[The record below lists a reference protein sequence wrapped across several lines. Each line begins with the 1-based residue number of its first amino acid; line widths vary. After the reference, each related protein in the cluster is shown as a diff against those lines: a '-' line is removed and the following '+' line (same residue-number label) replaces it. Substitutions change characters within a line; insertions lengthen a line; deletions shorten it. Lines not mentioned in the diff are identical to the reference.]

1 MKKALLFVLIIK
13 YGAVLYA
20 QDTTLYTAFRDAINS
35 TGNTGTVFYVD
46 TAIVFWHKPSEL
58 AKKKTLQGVEAIRG
72 NKKTS
77 LALTKKELKSL
88 DQQAK
93 KSARVLWPQN
103 MMPGSRRVTRDTINS
118 IAYHNRWRDGKK
130 EKPVHYYY
138 FSQPIY
144 TRNNTLLMFYVCDM
158 IDDSAGYTFLF
169 VYQLESEGWKH
180 RLVIW
185 TGAF

>member
-1 MKKALLFVLIIK
+1 MKKGLFFVLIIK
-13 YGAVLYA
+13 YCAGLYA
-20 QDTTLYTAFRDAINS
+20 QDTTFYAAFRDAINS

-46 TAIVFWHKPSEL
+46 TAIAFWHMPSEL
-58 AKKKTLQGVEAIRG
+58 AKKKTLHGVEAIRG

-93 KSARVLWPQN
+93 KSARVLWPQD

-144 TRNNTLLMFYVCDM
+144 TRNNNLLMFYVYDM
-158 IDDSAGYTFLF
+158 INHSAGYTFLF
-169 VYQLESEGWKH
+169 VYQLGKERWKH